1 MPFFS
6 IVIPVFNAAPY
17 LRECLDSIR
26 VQTFADWECVCVDDG
41 SSDGSG
47 AVLDEFAAT
56 DPRFRVVHQANAGAS
71 RARNRGIDLVRGGFF
86 LFVDGDDVI
95 VPDALE
101 CFHRALSETNAD
113 GLACHPEDRFLSV
126 ERYRGEPAG
135 FTTLSANEK
144 PVELLAGPFA
154 AHGYV
159 VSKIYRTS
167 LFGRLRF
174 PENVRICEDTRFWA
188 DALCVPARWAV
199 VDKPYYAYR
208 KHPGAAT
215 SDKDFRFYR
224 ECIASYAYVF
234 RALSERMGAANR
246 DIERY
251 ARRYRKLHGD
261 MAFEAFRR
269 WRKWTPQERTALCE
283 TVADVCAAAEPAFPF
298 RATVRLRLFGHRHGL
313 DSVFVP
319 MSNFSD
325 RMRLSLEFRM
335 GSILSFVR
343 RNVCLSPSP
352 FHSVKKQ

>member
-6 IVIPVFNAAPY
+6 IVIPVYNAAPY

-26 VQTFADWECVCVDDG
+26 AQTFADWECVCVDDG

-47 AVLDEFAAT
+47 AVLDEFTAT
-56 DPRFRVVHQANAGAS
+56 DPRFRIVHQANAGVS
-71 RARNRGIDLVRGGFF
+71 RARNRAIGLVRGEFF
-86 LFVDGDDVI
+86 LFVDGDDAI

-113 GLACHPEDRFLSV
+113 GLACHPEDRFISV
-126 ERYRGEPAG
+126 ERYRGEPVG

-167 LFGRLRF
+167 LFGHLRF

-188 DALCVPARWAV
+188 DALCVPARWTV

-215 SDKDFRFYR
+215 SEKDFRFYR
-224 ECIASYAYVF
+224 ECIESYGYVF
-234 RALSERMGAANR
+234 RAMSKRMKATHS
-246 DIERY
+246 DVSRY
-251 ARRYRKLHGD
+251 AAHYRMLHSHVVYN
-261 MAFEAFRR
+261 AFRG
-269 WRKWTPQERTALCE
+269 WRSYTKQERRQLFE
-283 TVADVCAAAEPAFPF
+283 TVADTCASASPVFPF
-298 RATVRLRLFGHRHGL
+298 RITTRFRLYGWRIGLAPLFVIL
-313 DSVFVP
+313 T
-319 MSNFSD
+319 NFID
-325 RMRLSLEFRM
+325 RAELSIKYRWGRFLTFL
-335 GSILSFVR
+335 GSRSGAH
-343 RNVCLSPSP
+343 N
-352 FHSVKKQ
+352 Q

>member
-17 LRECLDSIR
+17 LRECLGSIR
-26 VQTFADWECVCVDDG
+26 AQTFADWECVCVDDG

-71 RARNRGIDLVRGGFF
+71 RARNRGIGLVRGGFF
-86 LFVDGDDVI
+86 LFVDGDDAI

-144 PVELLAGPFA
+144 PVELLAGTFP

-167 LFGRLRF
+167 LFGHLRF
-174 PENVRICEDTRFWA
+174 PENVRICEDTWFWA

-199 VDKPYYAYR
+199 IDKPYYAYR
-208 KHPGAAT
+208 KHPGSAT
-215 SDKDFRFYR
+215 ADKNFRFYR

-234 RALSERMGAANR
+234 RAMSERMGATKAEK
-246 DIERY
+246 DGY
-251 ARRYRKLHGD
+251 ARNYRELHGN
-261 MAFEAFRR
+261 MLFVAFRR
-269 WRKWTPQERTALCE
+269 WRDWTPQERTALFE
-283 TVADVCAAAEPAFPF
+283 TVADVCAAAKPAFPF
-298 RATVRLRLFGHRHGL
+298 RATTRLRLFGHRNGL
-313 DSVFVP
+313 DETMVP
-319 MSNFSD
+319 IANLVD
-325 RMRLSLEFRM
+325 RIRLGAVYRWKRLLERV
-335 GSILSFVR
+335 SAD
-343 RNVCLSPSP
+343 N
-352 FHSVKKQ
+352 K